1 MQQPTREYFLTHG
14 KLHPDKNRYSQY
26 KYTWDCMF
34 PKWGDWDIQ
43 YTRQGLRRQ
52 RIKQM
57 MKLVAFV
64 SFIAGLF
71 SVRKQPLTSLGGIP
85 TAIKQTIKLALLA
98 GTQRL
103 GRGVDWLAA

>member
-1 MQQPTREYFLTHG
+1 
-14 KLHPDKNRYSQY
+14 
-26 KYTWDCMF
+26 MF
-34 PKWGDWDIQ
+34 PKWSDWDIQ
-43 YTRQGLRRQ
+43 YTKQGLRRV

-71 SVRKQPLTSLGGIP
+71 SIRKQPLTSLRGVP
-85 TAIKQTIKLALLA
+85 DALKQAIKLALQA

-103 GRGVDWLAA
+103 GRGMEWLAA